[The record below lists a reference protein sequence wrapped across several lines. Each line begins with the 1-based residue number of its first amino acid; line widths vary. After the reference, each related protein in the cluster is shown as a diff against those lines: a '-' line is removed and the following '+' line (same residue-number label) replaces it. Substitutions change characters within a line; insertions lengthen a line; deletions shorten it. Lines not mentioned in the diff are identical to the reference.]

1 MTAAIQRPLQATL
14 WRHGVSDIDN
24 LCYPLPPLPAVRE
37 DIPQGT
43 LDMLIL
49 RTLASA
55 TSGEL
60 HGFEIA
66 SAIETVSAKV
76 FVVEEGSLYP
86 ALQRM
91 LVQGWISGEWGRTTD
106 NRRARYYRITPSGRR
121 QLERELRSYE
131 RVTQAIAAILNFG
144 PRGA

>member
-1 MTAAIQRPLQATL
+1 MT
-14 WRHGVSDIDN
+14 
-24 LCYPLPPLPAVRE
+24 RE

-49 RTLASA
+49 RTLA
-55 TSGEL
+55 TTPVGQL

-66 SAIETVSAKV
+66 TAIETVSSRV

-91 LVQGWISGEWGRTTD
+91 LVQGWIAGEWGRTAD
-106 NRRARYYRITPSGRR
+106 NWRARYYRITASGRK
-121 QLERELRSYE
+121 QLERAMKSYD
-131 RVTQAIAAILNFG
+131 RVSQAIAAILHTA
-144 PRGA
+144 PRGI